1 MYVKTFNIQTISDFF
16 LENFT
21 YEILYIK
28 SYCEKIT

>member
-21 YEILYIK
+21 HEILYV
-28 SYCEKIT
+28 YQVLM